1 MWTSYW
7 WMYIINVSKR
17 FVYIWVLAV
26 SCSFWS
32 ATPATLRSCSIY
44 HCTKRVCVA
53 KREGKLTMFLGST
66 VYPAREHWIF
76 RQIQCQILPARWDT
90 FTEVLFKVH
99 GKDLFAKRQYITHR
113 SWLCWILRSCHDL
126 RTGTLFETHWCSV
139 LVVTTSCPSG
149 RVPLLQIQFDAA
161 NAENFT
167 AETTE
172 SRVKKESRNGKTSR
186 FRDSSTHSL
195 RFAIHDWEPMH
206 CSSLQQ
212 FSWLHCWSAQ
222 MARVLGRGVEW
233 KVTGY
238 CIRG

>member
-17 FVYIWVLAV
+17 FDYIWVLAV
-26 SCSFWS
+26 LKISEVQHLQLWEV
-32 ATPATLRSCSIY
+32 AAYTIVQRD
-44 HCTKRVCVA
+44 RVA

-76 RQIQCQILPARWDT
+76 RQFQCQILPASWDT
-90 FTEVLFKVH
+90 FTAVLFKVH
-99 GKDLFAKRQYITHR
+99 GKDPFAKRQYITHR

-149 RVPLLQIQFDAA
+149 RVPLLQIQFDTP
-161 NAENFT
+161 NAKNFT

-172 SRVKKESRNGKTSR
+172 SRVKKESRNGN
-186 FRDSSTHSL
+186 
-195 RFAIHDWEPMH
+195 
-206 CSSLQQ
+206 
-212 FSWLHCWSAQ
+212 
-222 MARVLGRGVEW
+222 
-233 KVTGY
+233 
-238 CIRG
+238 